1 MTGRTRLSLIIFSL
15 GLLLSPSYALAQ
27 SDPAGTGDPSG
38 ENQQSGRFIWA
49 DLVTGDAEKAG
60 DFYRDLFHWE
70 IRKMDDRYFM
80 ASHSGRELAGIAE
93 LPDGN
98 EEGRHTRW
106 VPYVSSNDPDG
117 FSSYAA
123 NNGGEILLPPK
134 DIEGRGRFA
143 LLGDPEGAVFGVMK
157 PTSGDPEEHVSEI
170 GNWAWLELWGNSPG
184 DLAKF
189 YSRAGFQP
197 LEDEDSGGKTEDI
210 ILGSAGKAR
219 AGIRKKTDPARESTW
234 LLYIRVSDLGETVAK
249 AKKLGGVMV
258 IEASEIGSKY
268 PVAVVADPTGGV
280 FAVVELASE
289 KEENN

>member
-1 MTGRTRLSLIIFSL
+1 MTRLTRLSLTIFSL
-15 GLLLSPSYALAQ
+15 GLLCSSSFAMAQ
-27 SDPAGTGDPSG
+27 ADPADTVDPSG
-38 ENQQSGRFIWA
+38 EIQQSGRFIWA
-49 DLVTGDAEKAG
+49 DLITGDAEKAG

-70 IRKMDDRYFM
+70 IRKIDNRYFM

-98 EEGRHTRW
+98 EDGRHTRW

-117 FSSYAA
+117 FSVYAKE
-123 NNGGEILLPPK
+123 NGGEVLLPPK
-134 DIEGRGRFA
+134 NIEGRGRFA
-143 LLGDPEGAVFGVMK
+143 LLGDPEGAVFGVLK
-157 PTSGDPEEHVSEI
+157 PASGDPEEHVSKI

-189 YSRAGFQP
+189 YSGAGFQP
-197 LEDEDSGGKTEDI
+197 LENEDTGEKTEDI

-234 LLYIRVSDLGETVAK
+234 LLYIRVSDLSQTVAK
-249 AKKLGGVMV
+249 AKKLGGVVV
-258 IEASEIGSKY
+258 IETSEIESKY
-268 PVAVVADPTGGV
+268 PVVVVADPTGGV